1 MYIIYFLLIGF
12 GILYLRINDFQYAFH
27 KTTLEIIY
35 KDIYKYQSNS
45 GYIVIGKYVCLFDD
59 QYKIIDEVW
68 EYLQSRLHS
77 KKQAFNSVVSKGRDL
92 KIYYDFLNQYK
103 LEFSKVKYKHINDFI
118 AWLMLPE
125 ENSKLMHLNI
135 TSKRTAKSVN
145 RTVSTVKDFYK
156 YIELTNDIKNP
167 FEYANETIKRPTRQH
182 KTFYTHTQN
191 GLVQKSTFKIKEFDN
206 GIRVLTQEQLN
217 AILDNCSMQ
226 RDKLLF
232 ELLMLT
238 GIRIGEALSLD
249 IHAIGVAGTNNS
261 IEELK
266 MLPNIN
272 DFSKGNRERQQKS
285 GPRDIFIPSSLME
298 KLNDYYEN
306 TWLKIY
312 EDKQMDHNYFFISE
326 TQNMGDPLSY
336 QTVWNR
342 CNTISKKIG
351 FKFSPHDFRHTFATY
366 LARNKVGIH
375 KLRKLLGH
383 THIASTDI
391 YIQIASKEE
400 IINELIP
407 FYEAFRILDE

>member
-1 MYIIYFLLIGF
+1 M
-12 GILYLRINDFQYAFH
+12 YLRINDSQYVFN
-27 KTTLEIIY
+27 KNTLEIIH
-35 KDIYKYQSNS
+35 KDIHKYQSNND
-45 GYIVIGKYVCLFDD
+45 YIVIGNYVCLFDD
-59 QYKIIDEVW
+59 QYKIVDEVW

-77 KKQAFNSVVSKGRDL
+77 KKLAFNSVVSKGRDL
-92 KIYYDFLNQYK
+92 KIYYDFLNHYN
-103 LEFSKVKYKHINDFI
+103 LEFSKARYKHINDFI

-125 ENSKLMHLNI
+125 ANNNLMHLNS
-135 TSKRTAKSVN
+135 TSKRTAKTVN
-145 RTVSTVKDFYK
+145 RTVSSVKDFYK
-156 YIELTNDIKNP
+156 YLELANGIKNP
-167 FEYANETIKRPTRQH
+167 FENANETIKRPTRQH
-182 KTFYTHTQN
+182 KTFYAHTQN

-206 GIRVLTQEQLN
+206 GIRVLTQDQLN
-217 AILDNCSMQ
+217 AILDNCPMQ

-249 IHAIGVAGTNNS
+249 IHSIGVTGTNNS

-266 MLPNIN
+266 MFPNIN
-272 DFSKGNRERQQKS
+272 DFTKGNRERQQKS
-285 GPRDIFIPSSLME
+285 GPRNIFIPSSLME
-298 KLNDYYEN
+298 KLNEYYEN

-312 EDKQMDHNYFFISE
+312 ENKHMDHNYFFISE
-326 TQNMGDPLSY
+326 TQNMGEPLSY

-342 CNTISKKIG
+342 CNNISKKIG

-366 LARNKVGIH
+366 LARNKMGIH

-400 IINELIP
+400 IIDELIP
-407 FYEAFRILDE
+407 FYESFGILDE